1 MQEAE
6 GRGSPCR
13 GFRRRLA
20 VVAGLAGVLLL
31 ASCGGG
37 GPTTRSG
44 SPSTPG
50 GTSSPVPPS
59 PGTPSPV
66 PGDLANHREYRDK
79 YFANHPEYRPVIRPG
94 GIERRWGLAEV
105 RAADAYARIAQ
116 REDPQREGPSV
127 APGAGVTVGVMDTGI
142 DEGHWEFDPA
152 LVSEEILEGDG
163 DATGSRWSHGTS
175 VASVIV
181 AQRDGRPPDPPPSVD
196 HIDDGRPPDPSGGAR
211 PNFHGVAWGARLKMY
226 ALTLGSD
233 DGPYMPVDVD
243 GLGTDDY
250 AAWFN
255 RAFDDGVDVLNLS
268 WGFSGL
274 IEHYGEAELRRNHQ
288 AAIEALAQA
297 RRTEKT
303 LVVVAAGN
311 SNGREC
317 EPETDGCEEVRPGE
331 YGIRANSP
339 EVLPGLP
346 LRIAELRSHVVAVAA
361 TGRDGGLASFSNPC
375 GMAAKWCMAAP
386 GEEILTAL
394 YRPSE
399 GRRDYGLS
407 SGTSFA
413 APYVTGGLAV
423 LQHYFRNQ
431 MTNTQIL
438 TRLYRT
444 ATVAP
449 DPVAPGGQ
457 CPAHLD
463 TDGDGSRCEL
473 SSTHGWGLM
482 NLDAATRPVG
492 GAGVALDG
500 SLRGRRV
507 VASASFLRGG
517 PALGDSLAS
526 ALRGRSVA
534 LFDELDAPF
543 WVGLDNLA
551 GAAASPSLPARLSR
565 FLAPGAE
572 TRGRDGL
579 RVSAA
584 PGVAGGVVEVPWRRS
599 RLRLGF
605 NRASGERGWSG
616 GHAGLAPLARGG
628 LSLTV
633 GAGALEASTF
643 TAASGLDRR
652 GGGRGSVT
660 GAVTGWR
667 PPDSPL
673 GLRLGF
679 LRESDRALGTSAGG
693 AFGRLAAGVS
703 FGGVGLSARVGPW
716 RLSADG
722 ELGSVR
728 PEARHGIV
736 RGVSRLVTSAFSLAA
751 ERSLGDGERLRLSA
765 SQPLR
770 VERGR
775 ARLSIPTGRT
785 PDGAV
790 TRSMVAAPLSPSGR
804 QVDLAGEWSR
814 PLAPG
819 GELRLG
825 ATLSL
830 QPGHETGRPP
840 DFLLLAG
847 YRLAF

>member
-1 MQEAE
+1 
-6 GRGSPCR
+6 
-13 GFRRRLA
+13 
-20 VVAGLAGVLLL
+20 
-31 ASCGGG
+31 
-37 GPTTRSG
+37 
-44 SPSTPG
+44 
-50 GTSSPVPPS
+50 
-59 PGTPSPV
+59 
-66 PGDLANHREYRDK
+66 
-79 YFANHPEYRPVIRPG
+79 
-94 GIERRWGLAEV
+94 
-105 RAADAYARIAQ
+105 
-116 REDPQREGPSV
+116 
-127 APGAGVTVGVMDTGI
+127 MDTGI
-142 DEGHWEFDPA
+142 DEDHWEFDPD

-163 DATGSRWSHGTS
+163 DATGERISHGTA
-175 VASVIV
+175 VASVIA
-181 AQRDGRPPDPPPSVD
+181 AQRGGRTPPPSD
-196 HIDDGRPPDPSGGAR
+196 NDR
-211 PNFHGVAWGARLKMY
+211 NFHGVAWGARLKMY
-226 ALTLGSD
+226 AFTLGSD
-233 DGPYMPVDVD
+233 DGPYRPVDVD
-243 GLGTDDY
+243 GLRTDSY
-250 AAWFN
+250 ADWFN

-274 IEHYGEAELRRNHQ
+274 IEYYGEAELRRNHR

-297 RRTEKT
+297 HRTEKA

-317 EPETDGCEEVRPGE
+317 NPGTDGCEEVRPGE
-331 YGIRANSP
+331 FRIRANSP

-346 LRIAELRSHVVAVAA
+346 LRIPELRSHMVAVAA
-361 TGRDGGLASFSNPC
+361 TQQDGELASFSNPC
-375 GMAAKWCMAAP
+375 GIAARWCMAAP
-386 GEEILTAL
+386 GHEILTAR
-394 YRPSE
+394 YRPRSSSE
-399 GRRDYGLS
+399 NRPDGPAGPDDPVRPAERGYGVS

-413 APYVTGGLAV
+413 APYVTGGVAV

-444 ATVAP
+444 ATVDP

-463 TDGDGSRCEL
+463 GDGDRSRCEL

-492 GAGVALDG
+492 GVSVALDG
-500 SLRGRRV
+500 SLRGRRAA
-507 VASASFLRGG
+507 ASSSFLRGG
-517 PALGDSLAS
+517 PALGDALAS

-551 GAAASPSLPARLSR
+551 GAAAGPGLPARLSR

-572 TRGRDGL
+572 TRGLDGL
-579 RVSAA
+579 RASVA
-584 PGVAGGVVEVPWRRS
+584 PGFAGGVVELPWGAS

-605 NRASGERGWSG
+605 NRASGDRGWSG

-633 GAGALEASTF
+633 GAGAFEASTF
-643 TAASGLDRR
+643 TAASGFDRR
-652 GGGRGSVT
+652 KEGRGSVT
-660 GAVTGWR
+660 GAVTAWR

-679 LRESDRALGTSAGG
+679 LRESDRALGATAGG

-703 FGGVGLSARVGPW
+703 FGGMGLSTRVGPW

-722 ELGSVR
+722 ELGTAR

-736 RGVSRLVTSAFSLAA
+736 RGVSRLVTSAFSVAA
-751 ERSLGDGERLRLSA
+751 ERSLRDGGRLRLSA

-775 ARLSIPTGRT
+775 MRFSIPTGRT
-785 PDGAV
+785 RDGAV
-790 TRSMVAAPLSPSGR
+790 TRSTVAAPLSPSGR
-804 QVDLAGEWSR
+804 QTDLAGEWSR
-814 PLAPG
+814 PLARG

-825 ATLSL
+825 AALSL
-830 QPGHETGRPP
+830 QPGHETGRRPE
-840 DFLLLAG
+840 FLLLAG

>member
-1 MQEAE
+1 
-6 GRGSPCR
+6 
-13 GFRRRLA
+13 
-20 VVAGLAGVLLL
+20 
-31 ASCGGG
+31 
-37 GPTTRSG
+37 
-44 SPSTPG
+44 
-50 GTSSPVPPS
+50 
-59 PGTPSPV
+59 
-66 PGDLANHREYRDK
+66 
-79 YFANHPEYRPVIRPG
+79 
-94 GIERRWGLAEV
+94 
-105 RAADAYARIAQ
+105 
-116 REDPQREGPSV
+116 
-127 APGAGVTVGVMDTGI
+127 
-142 DEGHWEFDPA
+142 
-152 LVSEEILEGDG
+152 
-163 DATGSRWSHGTS
+163 
-175 VASVIV
+175 
-181 AQRDGRPPDPPPSVD
+181 
-196 HIDDGRPPDPSGGAR
+196 
-211 PNFHGVAWGARLKMY
+211 MY

-233 DGPYMPVDVD
+233 DGPYMPVDVA

-297 RRTEKT
+297 HRTEKT

-317 EPETDGCEEVRPGE
+317 DPETDGCEEVRPGE
-331 YGIRANSP
+331 YRIRANSP
-339 EVLPGLP
+339 ELLPGLP
-346 LRIAELRSHVVAVAA
+346 LRIAELRSHMVAVAA
-361 TGRDGGLASFSNPC
+361 TRRDGELASFSNRC
-375 GMAAKWCMAAP
+375 GMAARWCMAAP
-386 GEEILTAL
+386 GEEILTAR
-394 YRPSE
+394 YRPSQDQ
-399 GRRDYGLS
+399 RDYGLS

-431 MTNTQIL
+431 MTNPQIL

-444 ATVAP
+444 ATVDP

-457 CPAHLD
+457 CPLHLD
-463 TDGDGSRCEL
+463 TDGDRSRCEL

-507 VASASFLRGG
+507 AASSSFLRGG

-526 ALRGRSVA
+526 ALRGRSMA

-543 WVGLDNLA
+543 WVGLDDFA
-551 GAAASPSLPARLSR
+551 GVAARPGLPARLSR
-565 FLAPGAE
+565 FLAPGDE

-579 RVSAA
+579 RASAA
-584 PGVAGGVVEVPWRRS
+584 PGFAGGVVEIPWRRS

-605 NRASGERGWSG
+605 NRASGDRGWSG

-643 TAASGLDRR
+643 TAASGFHRR
-652 GGGRGSVT
+652 GEGRGAVT

-679 LRESDRALGTSAGG
+679 LRESDRALGTTAGG

-703 FGGVGLSARVGPW
+703 FGGVDLSARVGPW

-751 ERSLGDGERLRLSA
+751 ERSLGDGDRLRLSA

-804 QVDLAGEWSR
+804 QVDLTGEWSR
-814 PLAPG
+814 PLARG

>member
-1 MQEAE
+1 M
-6 GRGSPCR
+6 
-13 GFRRRLA
+13 
-20 VVAGLAGVLLL
+20 VL
-31 ASCGGG
+31 
-37 GPTTRSG
+37 PT
-44 SPSTPG
+44 P
-50 GTSSPVPPS
+50 
-59 PGTPSPV
+59 
-66 PGDLANHREYRDK
+66 DDFANHREYS
-79 YFANHPEYRPVIRPG
+79 PEFVIQTDG
-94 GIERRWGLAEV
+94 GERRESSRWGLAAV
-105 RAADAYARIAQ
+105 HAADAYARIA
-116 REDPQREGPSV
+116 RREGSPV

-142 DEGHWEFDPA
+142 DEGHWEFDPD
-152 LVSEEILEGDG
+152 LVSEDILQEGAG
-163 DATGSRWSHGTS
+163 DATGIRPSHGTS

-181 AQRDGRPPDPPPSVD
+181 AQREGRPQDSPPSLD
-196 HIDDGRPPDPSGGAR
+196 RMDDGSPPAPSGDG
-211 PNFHGVAWGARLKMY
+211 PDFHGVAWGARLKMY

-233 DGPYMPVDVD
+233 DGPYMPVDVA

-250 AAWFN
+250 ADWFN

-274 IEHYGEAELRRNHQ
+274 IEHYREAELRRNHQ

-297 RRTEKT
+297 HRTEKT

-317 EPETDGCEEVRPGE
+317 VPETDGCEEVRPGE
-331 YGIRANSP
+331 YRIHANSP
-339 EVLPGLP
+339 ELLPGLP
-346 LRIAELRSHVVAVAA
+346 WRIAELRSHMVAVAA
-361 TGRDGGLASFSNPC
+361 TRRDGELASFSNRC

-386 GEEILTAL
+386 GEEILTAR
-394 YRPSE
+394 YRPPSRP
-399 GRRDYGLS
+399 GAPDARRDYGLS

-444 ATVAP
+444 ATVDP
-449 DPVAPGGQ
+449 DPVVPGEQ

-463 TDGDGSRCEL
+463 ADGDRSRCEL

-507 VASASFLRGG
+507 AASSSFLRGG
-517 PALGDSLAS
+517 PALGDALAS

-543 WVGLDNLA
+543 WVGLDHFA
-551 GAAASPSLPARLSR
+551 GGAAGPSLPARLSR
-565 FLAPGAE
+565 FLAPGDE

-579 RVSAA
+579 RASAS
-584 PGVAGGVVEVPWRRS
+584 PGVAGGVVEIPWRRS

-605 NRASGERGWSG
+605 NRASEDRGWSG

-643 TAASGLDRR
+643 TAASGFHRR
-652 GGGRGSVT
+652 GEGRGSVT

-679 LRESDRALGTSAGG
+679 LRESDRALGTTAGG

-703 FGGVGLSARVGPW
+703 FGGVGLSARVGHW

-751 ERSLGDGERLRLSA
+751 ERSLEDGDRLRLSA

-785 PDGAV
+785 RDGAV

-814 PLAPG
+814 PLARG

-840 DFLLLAG
+840 EFLLLAG

>member
-1 MQEAE
+1 
-6 GRGSPCR
+6 
-13 GFRRRLA
+13 
-20 VVAGLAGVLLL
+20 
-31 ASCGGG
+31 
-37 GPTTRSG
+37 
-44 SPSTPG
+44 
-50 GTSSPVPPS
+50 
-59 PGTPSPV
+59 
-66 PGDLANHREYRDK
+66 
-79 YFANHPEYRPVIRPG
+79 
-94 GIERRWGLAEV
+94 
-105 RAADAYARIAQ
+105 
-116 REDPQREGPSV
+116 
-127 APGAGVTVGVMDTGI
+127 MDTGI

-163 DATGSRWSHGTS
+163 DATGVRTSHGTS

-181 AQRDGRPPDPPPSVD
+181 ARRDGRTD
-196 HIDDGRPPDPSGGAR
+196 IDF
-211 PNFHGVAWGARLKMY
+211 NFHGVAWGARLKMY

-317 EPETDGCEEVRPGE
+317 ERETDGCEEVRPGE
-331 YGIRANSP
+331 YRIHANSP

-386 GEEILTAL
+386 GEDILTAL
-394 YRPSE
+394 YQPPSHL
-399 GRRDYGLS
+399 GAGDARRDYGLS

-463 TDGDGSRCEL
+463 ADGDRSRCEL

-492 GAGVALDG
+492 GTSVALDG
-500 SLRGRRV
+500 SLRGRRIA
-507 VASASFLRGG
+507 ASSSFLRGG

-584 PGVAGGVVEVPWRRS
+584 PGGAGGVVEVPWRRS

-616 GHAGLAPLARGG
+616 GHAGLAPLADGG
-628 LSLTV
+628 LSFTV
-633 GAGALEASTF
+633 GAGALEASAF
-643 TAASGLDRR
+643 TAASGFHRR
-652 GGGRGSVT
+652 SEGRGSVT

-679 LRESDRALGTSAGG
+679 LRESDRALGTAAGG

-751 ERSLGDGERLRLSA
+751 ERSLGDGDRLRLSA

>member
-6 GRGSPCR
+6 GRGSPYP

-44 SPSTPG
+44 PSPAPGMTPSPTPG
-50 GTSSPVPPS
+50 VTPS
-59 PGTPSPV
+59 PGIPSPT
-66 PGDLANHREYRDK
+66 PDDFADHREYS
-79 YFANHPEYRPVIRPG
+79 PVIRPG
-94 GIERRWGLAEV
+94 GDNPCPQTPLHPRCRWGLAAV
-105 RAADAYARIAQ
+105 RAADAYARIA
-116 REDPQREGPSV
+116 RIPRREGSPF

-163 DATGSRWSHGTS
+163 DATGSRWSHGTQ

-181 AQRDGRPPDPPPSVD
+181 AQRGGRAPDPPSVD

-317 EPETDGCEEVRPGE
+317 EPGTDGCEEVRPGE
-331 YGIRANSP
+331 YGIHANSP

-449 DPVAPGGQ
+449 DPVAPGEQ

-463 TDGDGSRCEL
+463 ADGDRSRCEL

-492 GAGVALDG
+492 VAGVALDG

-507 VASASFLRGG
+507 AASASFLRGG
-517 PALGDSLAS
+517 LALGDSLAS

-572 TRGRDGL
+572 TRSQNGL
-579 RVSAA
+579 RASAA
-584 PGVAGGVVEVPWRRS
+584 PGLAGGVVEIPWRRS

-616 GHAGLAPLARGG
+616 GHAGLAPLADGG
-628 LSLTV
+628 LSFTM
-633 GAGALEASTF
+633 GAGALEASAF

-652 GGGRGSVT
+652 GEGRGSVT

-679 LRESDRALGTSAGG
+679 LRESDRALGTAAGG

-751 ERSLGDGERLRLSA
+751 ERSLGDGDRLRLSA

-804 QVDLAGEWSR
+804 QVDLTGEWSR
-814 PLAPG
+814 SLTPG

-830 QPGHETGRPP
+830 QPGHETGRAP

>member
-1 MQEAE
+1 MQETE
-6 GRGSPCR
+6 GRGSPYC

-37 GPTTRSG
+37 GPTTRSV
-44 SPSTPG
+44 SPAPGVTPSP
-50 GTSSPVPPS
+50 GTSSP
-59 PGTPSPV
+59 TPD
-66 PGDLANHREYRDK
+66 DLANHREYSPVIP
-79 YFANHPEYRPVIRPG
+79 PEYRRG
-94 GIERRWGLAEV
+94 GVEKRWGLAAV

-116 REDPQREGPSV
+116 REGPSTR
-127 APGAGVTVGVMDTGI
+127 PGAGVTVGVMDTGI

-163 DATGSRWSHGTS
+163 DATDATGIRGSHGTS
-175 VASVIV
+175 VASVIA
-181 AQRDGRPPDPPPSVD
+181 AQRGGRPPDPPPSVD
-196 HIDDGRPPDPSGGAR
+196 RIDDGRPPAPSGGAL
-211 PNFHGVAWGARLKMY
+211 PDFHGVAWGARLKMY

-317 EPETDGCEEVRPGE
+317 DPGTAGCRQVGSGE
-331 YGIRANSP
+331 YRIHANSP

-361 TGRDGGLASFSNPC
+361 TGRGGELASFSNPC

-386 GEEILTAL
+386 GEGILTAL
-394 YRPSE
+394 YQPPS
-399 GRRDYGLS
+399 GIGAGDAQRDYGLS
-407 SGTSFA
+407 FGTSFA

-438 TRLYRT
+438 SRLYRT

-463 TDGDGSRCEL
+463 ADGDRSRCEL

-492 GAGVALDG
+492 AAGVALDG

-507 VASASFLRGG
+507 AASSSFLRGG

-551 GAAASPSLPARLSR
+551 GAAARPGLPARLSR

-572 TRGRDGL
+572 THSQDGL
-579 RVSAA
+579 RASAA
-584 PGVAGGVVEVPWRRS
+584 PGVAGGVVEIPWRRS
-599 RLRLGF
+599 LLRLGF

-616 GHAGLAPLARGG
+616 GHAGLAPLADGG
-628 LSLTV
+628 LSFTV

-679 LRESDRALGTSAGG
+679 LRESDRALGTAAGG

-751 ERSLGDGERLRLSA
+751 ERSLGDGDRLRLSA

-814 PLAPG
+814 PLARG

-830 QPGHETGRPP
+830 QPGHETGRAP

>member
-6 GRGSPCR
+6 GRGSPYR

-20 VVAGLAGVLLL
+20 AVAGLAGVLLL

-37 GPTTRSG
+37 GPTTRSA
-44 SPSTPG
+44 P
-50 GTSSPVPPS
+50 SSPPG
-59 PGTPSPV
+59 GTPSP
-66 PGDLANHREYRDK
+66 PEDLAKHREYRNNFANHREYR
-79 YFANHPEYRPVIRPG
+79 PEIPNSDVGY
-94 GIERRWGLAEV
+94 RWGLAAV
-105 RAADAYARIAQ
+105 RAADAYARIA
-116 REDPQREGPSV
+116 QREGPSV

-142 DEGHWEFDPA
+142 DEGHWEFHPKSGPS

-163 DATGSRWSHGTS
+163 DATDPTGMWSHGTL

-181 AQRDGRPPDPPPSVD
+181 AQRDGRPRDTPPSRD
-196 HIDDGRPPDPSGGAR
+196 RIDDAASPPAPSGGASHD
-211 PNFHGVAWGARLKMY
+211 FHGVAWGARLKMY

-233 DGPYMPVDVD
+233 DGPYMPVDVA
-243 GLGTDDY
+243 GLGTNDY

-274 IEHYGEAELRRNHQ
+274 IEHYGETELRRNHQ
-288 AAIEALAQA
+288 AVIEALAQA
-297 RRTEKT
+297 RRPEKT

-317 EPETDGCEEVRPGE
+317 EPGTAGCRQDESGKYR
-331 YGIRANSP
+331 IHAHSP
-339 EVLPGLP
+339 ELLPGLP
-346 LRIAELRSHVVAVAA
+346 LRIAELRSHMVAVAA
-361 TGRDGGLASFSNPC
+361 TRQGGELASFSNPC
-375 GMAAKWCMAAP
+375 GMAARWCMAAP
-386 GEEILTAL
+386 GEKILTAL
-394 YRPSE
+394 YRPPSE
-399 GRRDYGLS
+399 LGASDSHRDYGLS

-431 MTNTQIL
+431 MTHTQIL

-444 ATVAP
+444 ATVDP

-463 TDGDGSRCEL
+463 ADGDRSRCEL

-507 VASASFLRGG
+507 AASSSFLRGG

-551 GAAASPSLPARLSR
+551 GGAAGPSLPARLSR

-572 TRGRDGL
+572 TRGRDGM
-579 RVSAA
+579 RASAA
-584 PGVAGGVVEVPWRRS
+584 PGGAGGVVEIPWRRS

-605 NRASGERGWSG
+605 NRASEERGWSG
-616 GHAGLAPLARGG
+616 GHAGLAPLSRGG

-643 TAASGLDRR
+643 TAASGFHRK

-679 LRESDRALGTSAGG
+679 LRESDRALGTTAGG

-703 FGGVGLSARVGPW
+703 FGGVGLSTRVGPW

-751 ERSLGDGERLRLSA
+751 ERSLGDGDRLRLSA

-814 PLAPG
+814 PLARG

-830 QPGHETGRPP
+830 QPGHETGRAP